1 MKYIVLLFFASQ
13 LAACA
18 SSSVAEKLNFVS
30 FDDQVKPETLT
41 SAGSIEGKDCTWY
54 VWGYAI
60 GADPSV
66 RNAFINAANQQ
77 EGSLIP
83 GQAMK
88 SKGSPLKVVKNIS
101 VEEGG
106 FNAYIASRRCVIVT
120 GAGFR

>member
-1 MKYIVLLFFASQ
+1 M
-13 LAACA
+13 
-18 SSSVAEKLNFVS
+18 
-30 FDDQVKPETLT
+30 
-41 SAGSIEGKDCTWY
+41 
-54 VWGYAI
+54 WGYAI

-83 GQAMK
+83 GQATK

-106 FNAYIASRRCVIVT
+106 FNAYVASRRCVIVT